1 MPGGRRPSLL
11 GVVSRTHPASFFLS
25 LSLSLARRLL
35 SRRVKT
41 HAGRA
46 HDWRRRGRAR
56 GQQPVCAVWVVCK
69 LLFSIV
75 CELQKVGVLEVEVNS
90 FECCVNLGLDYV
102 ANPEADFASL
112 HPCPR
117 AGPPLSGAS
126 PTSHT
131 PTVPS
136 HTSSQPL

>member
-11 GVVSRTHPASFFLS
+11 GVVSAPTPHLFSS
-25 LSLSLARRLL
+25 LSRAVS
-35 SRRVKT
+35 SRAVSKLTRVMLT
-41 HAGRA
+41 IGGGRDAHAA
-46 HDWRRRGRAR
+46 NNKYAL
-56 GQQPVCAVWVVCK
+56 VWVVCQ

-75 CELQKVGVLEVEVNS
+75 SELQKVGVLEVEVNS
-90 FECCVNLGLDYV
+90 FERCVNLGLDYV

-126 PTSHT
+126 PTSHN